1 MIGAAGEL
9 DYFSTHIRLRETSKS
24 EDKADQ
30 KEGGL
35 RGVSQCR
42 RGGSTDRKE
51 RDADAKQQ
59 IVGGLGKVSWYR
71 RGGTSVESSIPCSNG
86 WRALVVK
93 GAKEVENGEAN
104 FKYQDKAKRQRK
116 RNFIR
121 PVSTGFSS
129 R

>member
-24 EDKADQ
+24 EDKA
-30 KEGGL
+30 E
-35 RGVSQCR
+35 
-42 RGGSTDRKE
+42 
-51 RDADAKQQ
+51 
-59 IVGGLGKVSWYR
+59 
-71 RGGTSVESSIPCSNG
+71 GGTSVESSIPCSNG

-121 PVSTGFSS
+121 PFYYSTTAAESS
-129 R
+129 WEPIGMLQLEQKIEDSAKG